1 MASNIWAV
9 GAGKGGV
16 GKTFITSSIAITLA
30 KLNHRVLVIDL
41 DTCGGNIHTVFGE
54 NPSHKNILSFFKN
67 EFDLMDLAYQTAV
80 PKLSVVQGFTD
91 SWHDY
96 SFKKEDVEKL
106 MLAARGLNFDYV
118 LFDLGPGP
126 TYLHLEIFQ
135 RSDERIIITTPE
147 PTTIEKNYRF
157 LEAFISN
164 SIRDAASPE
173 AFLKMQNAIQSYR
186 SEKKAGHFSFRNYLS
201 HATGFSVDFFE
212 ELSKRPVRLI
222 MNQTRSKQDEDLGF
236 SIKSVCNKYYDFAI
250 DYVGYVDFDNS
261 VWQSVKNK
269 ESVLIEKPFTPI
281 AGQLLSICKHMTST
295 NFNSNSYRAVV

>member
-16 GKTFITSSIAITLA
+16 GKTFITSSLGITLA
-30 KLNHRVLVIDL
+30 KLNFRVLVIDL

-54 NPSHKNILSFFKN
+54 NPTHRNIFSFFKG
-67 EFDLMDLAYQTAV
+67 EAELADLAYQTPV
-80 PKLSVVQGFTD
+80 PKLSVIQGFTD
-91 SWHDY
+91 SWHEY
-96 SFKKEDVEKL
+96 SFKKDDVEKL
-106 MLAARGLNFDYV
+106 IGAARALNFEYV

-126 TYLHLEIFQ
+126 TFLHLEVFQ
-135 RSDERIIITTPE
+135 KADERIIITTPE

-164 SIRDAASPE
+164 SIKEIASPE
-173 AFLKMQNAIQSYR
+173 AFLKMQNAIQAYR
-186 SEKKAGHFSFRNYLS
+186 SEKKSGHFSFRNYLAQ
-201 HATGFSVDFFE
+201 ATGFSIDFFE
-212 ELSKRPVRLI
+212 ELSKHPVRLI
-222 MNQTRSKQDEDLGF
+222 MNQTRSKPDEDLGY

-250 DYVGYVDFDNS
+250 DFVGYVDFDNS

-269 ESVLIEKPFTPI
+269 ESALIEKPFTPI